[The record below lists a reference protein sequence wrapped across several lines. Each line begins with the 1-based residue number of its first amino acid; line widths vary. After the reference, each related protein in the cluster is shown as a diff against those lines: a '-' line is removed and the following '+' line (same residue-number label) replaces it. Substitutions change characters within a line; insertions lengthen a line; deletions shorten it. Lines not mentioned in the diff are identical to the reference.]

1 MCNRKGFASNEMTT
15 VFVWIHF
22 PLLSFWGARHQGL
35 KVFICLEILLSK
47 LFVEVHLH
55 QPAFVRQFIV
65 SFVWCLCDLV
75 PSVAGAVVYFLNPTL
90 PPLWGGWSSLRFW
103 GFDLIIVC
111 LHGLDSL
118 CRFLHGQDCL
128 CRFPGRCSPPT
139 KGFIKKGASS
149 CGFVVGLFDL
159 IASFLLRGLTC
170 HESGI
175 FICHRRQVS
184 ATRDCFV

>member
-1 MCNRKGFASNEMTT
+1 MCNRKGFASNEMTP

-47 LFVEVHLH
+47 LCVEVHLH

-75 PSVAGAVVYFLNPTL
+75 PSVAGAVVDFLNPTL

-118 CRFLHGQDCL
+118 CRF
-128 CRFPGRCSPPT
+128 FT
-139 KGFIKKGASS
+139 WA
-149 CGFVVGLFDL
+149 GLL
-159 IASFLLRGLTC
+159 
-170 HESGI
+170 
-175 FICHRRQVS
+175 V
-184 ATRDCFV
+184 